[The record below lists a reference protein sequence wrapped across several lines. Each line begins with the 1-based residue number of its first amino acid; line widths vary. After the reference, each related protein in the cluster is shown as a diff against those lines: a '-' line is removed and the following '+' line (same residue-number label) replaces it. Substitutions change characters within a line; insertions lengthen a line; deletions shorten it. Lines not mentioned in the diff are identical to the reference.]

1 MTTTTTRE
9 RRTRCSFQ
17 AATSNRTAPKS
28 RSWRL
33 LAAALLLAG
42 LGAPASQALTF
53 DSTSFCDRVG
63 HQIPVD
69 RWALLEYDVSAAGSA
84 DLPVR
89 IPYSSD
95 PSYAQDLLQCAN
107 LGQGHLPADTAAAY
121 NVFRFSPAVG
131 QEKVEGRRLDFRMPG
146 RLSQLSGVPL
156 DGNLALKIE
165 VNDQGMIRAKDVLFA
180 SDRRLGEMVLD
191 QVDEGLQIQDAGE
204 TNGGVFVD
212 ILYMRFEAGRL
223 VTLAQSHYTEP

>member
-1 MTTTTTRE
+1 MTTTTSQEQLTLY
-9 RRTRCSFQ
+9 SFD
-17 AATSNRTAPKS
+17 ASNPRSALS
-28 RSWRL
+28 RSLSWRPLTAGL
-33 LAAALLLAG
+33 LIALLSTAAAEAM
-42 LGAPASQALTF
+42 TF
-53 DSTSFCDRVG
+53 DTTSFCDRVL

-69 RWALLEYDVSAAGSA
+69 RWALLEYDVSSAGNA

-95 PSYAQDLLQCAN
+95 PSYARDLLQCAN
-107 LGQGHLPADTAAAY
+107 LGQGKLPSDTAAAY

-156 DGNLALKIE
+156 DGNLAIKIE
-165 VNDQGMIRAKDVLFA
+165 VTDYGMIRAKDVLFA
-180 SDRRLGEMVLD
+180 SDRRLGEMVLGH
-191 QVDEGLQIQDAGE
+191 VDEGLQIEKTGDAGV
-204 TNGGVFVD
+204 GVYVD
-212 ILYMRFEAGRL
+212 VLYMRFEAGRL

>member
-1 MTTTTTRE
+1 MTTTTCQERSTRYSC
-9 RRTRCSFQ
+9 RTS
-17 AATSNRTAPKS
+17 TSGKSAPRS
-28 RSWRL
+28 RSWRFLATGLL
-33 LAAALLLAG
+33 LAA
-42 LGAPASQALTF
+42 LGAPAAQALTF
-53 DSTSFCDRVG
+53 DSTSFCDRVQ

-69 RWALLEYDVSAAGSA
+69 RWALLEYDVSSAGNA

-95 PSYAQDLLQCAN
+95 PSYARDLLQCAN
-107 LGQGHLPADTAAAY
+107 LGQGQLPADTAAAY

-131 QEKVEGRRLDFRMPG
+131 QEKVEGRRLDFRMPA

-165 VNDQGMIRAKDVLFA
+165 VTDHGMIRAKDVLFA

-191 QVDEGLQIQDAGE
+191 QVDEGLQIQDSGDTE
-204 TNGGVFVD
+204 GGVVVD